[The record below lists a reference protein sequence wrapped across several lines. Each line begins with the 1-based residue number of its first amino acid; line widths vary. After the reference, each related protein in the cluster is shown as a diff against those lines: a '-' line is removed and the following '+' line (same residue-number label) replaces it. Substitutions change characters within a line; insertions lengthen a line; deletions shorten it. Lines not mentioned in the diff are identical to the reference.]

1 MSTIVKPNILLPKQN
16 IDKAKWSCVACDQFT
31 SQPDYWSKLADFVG
45 DAPSCL
51 NMIMPE
57 VFLSN
62 GDLNER
68 IEKINKNMQ
77 KALSD
82 DIFDQ
87 INDLVLVERTQSDHL
102 VRVGLML
109 AVDLEDY
116 DYTPN
121 NKALIKATEKT
132 VEERLPIRIEVR
144 KNASLELPH
153 IMLLMDDK
161 ENAILGGLLAKKNKL
176 EKLYDFDLNM
186 QGGHLTGFRVDNSD
200 EVIKQIESLADKK
213 NMLAKY
219 GVTDSLLF
227 AVGDGNHSL
236 ATAKECWNAIK
247 KGLSEQ
253 EKATHPSRLALCEL
267 VNLYDNALSFQP
279 IHRVAFNAG
288 EELVDFLVK
297 KLQGDES
304 TKIVF
309 RGKETLVNIP
319 AKPSDAIADI
329 QQALDEFVKQNQ
341 KVELDYIHGEE
352 HLMQVAN
359 KKDGVAIFMPTLAK
373 DSLFDYV
380 IRRGVLPRKSFSM
393 GHAEDK
399 RYYCECKKIK

>member
-57 VFLSN
+57 VFLAN

-68 IEKINKNMQ
+68 IEKINQNMQ
-77 KALSD
+77 TALSD

-253 EKATHPSRLALCEL
+253 EKAAHPSRFALCEL